1 MNRDSDAADRLTQAI
16 RDLITDAVHAAIER
30 DRPPP
35 SPQQPAPRRLYTVA
49 EARQQFGGISQTTFY
64 GLVKSGELSTVK
76 IGRRTFVAAS
86 ELDSYIQRAA
96 HRR

>member
-1 MNRDSDAADRLTQAI
+1 MNRESDAADRLTRAI
-16 RDLITDAVHAAIER
+16 RDLITEAVQAAIER

-35 SPQQPAPRRLYTVA
+35 PAQQPAPRRLYTVA
-49 EARQQFGGISQTTFY
+49 EARQQLDGISQTTFY
-64 GLVKSGELSTVK
+64 ELVNARELSTIK

-96 HRR
+96 RRR